1 MTVDQT
7 RQLGIEFERRI
18 QQIYPAFVSE
28 QKLDTDTIYSFLNQ
42 FQNRYI
48 RTLYLADVQHG
59 TSGEYAIY
67 VSDILK
73 SLIKRANIQVMAN
86 TDSTDDITW
95 KANLPIDY
103 FFYVRSNSAESK
115 NYKNQSTTNLIHV
128 PNRII
133 KQKEVPN
140 IISSYYNTGA
150 IMVNPCVVLDDYD
163 QNGPY
168 IEIITDKYTEVNELD
183 LVYIRC
189 PYKFNI
195 LNYDNTKT
203 ETGSVHNNC
212 ELPYICFNEI
222 VEGAVEL
229 YITENKFRLQ
239 MNSNQNNQQ
248 QDQPQQK
255 QEDDK

>member
-1 MTVDQT
+1 MTAEQT

-18 QQIYPAFVSE
+18 QQIYPAFTSE

-59 TSGEYAIY
+59 TANEYAIY

-73 SLIKRANIQVMAN
+73 FLIKRVTTSVIAN
-86 TDSTDDITW
+86 TNSTDDITW
-95 KANLPIDY
+95 KATLPTDY
-103 FFYVRSNSAESK
+103 FFYIRSNSIESK
-115 NYKNQSTTNLIHV
+115 NYKSATVTSVHA
-128 PNRII
+128 PNKII
-133 KQKEVPN
+133 KQKEVAN
-140 IISSYYNTGA
+140 VISSFYNTGA
-150 IMVNPCVVLDDYD
+150 ILVNPCVVLDNHDS
-163 QNGPY
+163 NGPY
-168 IEIITDKYTEVNELD
+168 IEIITDKYTEVQNLD

-189 PYKFNI
+189 PYKFNV

-248 QDQPQQK
+248 QEQSQK